1 MENIDDIQLGLVKF
15 RANAEKYFSLFDKHI
30 PRFENSGK
38 DWKFLL
44 LGICNES
51 VMLKI
56 CALNPKAKYYIADQE
71 ILSETLPLLDKNLDF
86 KFYDSN
92 LELYDII
99 KEIDMKFD
107 CIIMNPPYQRN
118 LHLKILAEAIKHL
131 KDEKSVCVNLS
142 PVLWLEDPHAH
153 MKSKSNLF
161 KFDNSIVHKC
171 EQLDVVDKDIANQ
184 LFNTGLFANLGI
196 YVCKKNAKGI
206 DNKNFWKRNFEDWE
220 VKVFDKVY
228 ALKTHIEDKC
238 ENNKRDGIRVPIA
251 FIAGNRGTLPI
262 YKDIA
267 YVVDGMKDGKDW
279 TKCKNNG
286 GYEKE
291 EGIPI
296 PISIK
301 FATEVEAQNFY
312 DSWKTTFCKWL
323 SKRFLFDQHIQLRF
337 LPFLGDA
344 INPRTGLKGYTSE
357 WTDAD
362 LYKFFN
368 ITPEEQKVIEET
380 MAKYAAK

>member
-1 MENIDDIQLGLVKF
+1 M
-15 RANAEKYFSLFDKHI
+15 
-30 PRFENSGK
+30 
-38 DWKFLL
+38 
-44 LGICNES
+44 
-51 VMLKI
+51 
-56 CALNPKAKYYIADQE
+56 
-71 ILSETLPLLDKNLDF
+71 LDKKDTTLIKLDCKSKDKVYDMLFGKADACLKNAKTVALLYLGSPYYMTRALEEYNIEEVNIFTAKDF
-86 KFYDSN
+86 KFIYEPFENAERAKIWYVDN
-92 LELYDII
+92 VKDTF
-99 KEIDMKFD
+99 KECDMKFD

-206 DNKNFWKRNFEDWE
+206 DSKNFWKRNFEDWE

-344 INPRTGLKGYTSE
+344 INPRTGLKGYTGE
-357 WTDAD
+357 WTDED
-362 LYKFFN
+362 LVLYFN
-368 ITPEEQKVIEET
+368 ISPEEQKVIEET
-380 MAKYAAK
+380 MSKYAAK

>member
-1 MENIDDIQLGLVKF
+1 MADKIDILSFKIAASKMH
-15 RANAEKYFSLFDKHI
+15 ANGNAYFKLFEKHI
-30 PRFENSGK
+30 PVGYGENSTILLYKIDNMSCIAKIMDMNNSSKYIVVTNDATAAALRIVLNKSINVDYLK
-38 DWKFLL
+38 DFDF
-44 LGICNES
+44 E
-51 VMLKI
+51 
-56 CALNPKAKYYIADQE
+56 
-71 ILSETLPLLDKNLDF
+71 KN
-86 KFYDSN
+86 
-92 LELYDII
+92 
-99 KEIDMKFD
+99 DMKFD
-107 CIIMNPPYQRN
+107 CIIMNPPYVRN

-131 KDEKSVCVNLS
+131 KDEKSICVNLS

-206 DNKNFWKRNFEDWE
+206 DSKNFWKRNFEDWE

-323 SKRFLFDQHIQLRF
+323 SKRFLFDQNIPLRF

-357 WTDAD
+357 WTDDD
-362 LYKFFN
+362 LYKLFE
-368 ITPEEQKVIEET
+368 ISPEEQEEIERT
-380 MAKYAAK
+380 MAKYDPK

>member
-1 MENIDDIQLGLVKF
+1 
-15 RANAEKYFSLFDKHI
+15 
-30 PRFENSGK
+30 
-38 DWKFLL
+38 
-44 LGICNES
+44 
-51 VMLKI
+51 
-56 CALNPKAKYYIADQE
+56 
-71 ILSETLPLLDKNLDF
+71 
-86 KFYDSN
+86 
-92 LELYDII
+92 
-99 KEIDMKFD
+99 MKFD
-107 CIIMNPPYQRN
+107 CIVMNPPFKRN

-131 KDEKSVCVNLS
+131 KDDKSVCVNLS

-153 MKSKSNLF
+153 MKSKLNLF

-184 LFNTGLFANLGI
+184 MFNTGLFSNLGI

-206 DNKNFWKRNFEDWE
+206 DSKNFWKRNFEDWE

-238 ENNKRDGIRVPIA
+238 ESNKRDGIRVPIA

-337 LPFLGDA
+337 LPWLGEA
-344 INPRTGLKGYTSE
+344 INPRTGMKGYTGE
-357 WTDAD
+357 WTNDD
-362 LYKFFN
+362 LMLYFG
-368 ITPEEQKVIEET
+368 ITSEEQEEIERTIEKHET
-380 MAKYAAK
+380 K

>member
-1 MENIDDIQLGLVKF
+1 MSKKDNISSFQIAHSKIWADG
-15 RANAEKYFSLFDKHI
+15 EKYFSLFEKYI
-30 PRFENSGK
+30 PELNAGQKVLVYAIDNLDVICKLMSLNANAEFWIYGSK
-38 DWKFLL
+38 D
-44 LGICNES
+44 INES
-51 VMLKI
+51 LRTIGMSFHEVVEDAESKTYNI
-56 CALNPKAKYYIADQE
+56 P
-71 ILSETLPLLDKNLDF
+71 
-86 KFYDSN
+86 
-92 LELYDII
+92 
-99 KEIDMKFD
+99 DMKFD

-131 KDEKSVCVNLS
+131 KDDKSVCVNLS

-206 DNKNFWKRNFEDWE
+206 DSKNFWKRNFEDWE

-344 INPRTGLKGYTSE
+344 INPHTGLKGYKGE
-357 WTDAD
+357 WTDDDFA
-362 LYKFFN
+362 LYFG
-368 ITPEEQKVIEET
+368 ITPEEQKIIEET
-380 MAKYAAK
+380 MEKYK

>member
-1 MENIDDIQLGLVKF
+1 M
-15 RANAEKYFSLFDKHI
+15 
-30 PRFENSGK
+30 
-38 DWKFLL
+38 
-44 LGICNES
+44 
-51 VMLKI
+51 
-56 CALNPKAKYYIADQE
+56 
-71 ILSETLPLLDKNLDF
+71 LDKKDTTLIKLDCKSKDKVYDMLFGKADACLKNAKTVALLYLGSPYYMTRALEEYNIEEVNIFTTKDF
-86 KFYDSN
+86 KFIYEPFENAERVKIWYVDN
-92 LELYDII
+92 VKDTF
-99 KEIDMKFD
+99 KECDMKFD

-118 LHLKILAEAIKHL
+118 LHLKILAESIKHL
-131 KDEKSVCVNLS
+131 KDDKSVCVNLS

-171 EQLDVVDKDIANQ
+171 EQLDVIDKDIANQ

-206 DNKNFWKRNFEDWE
+206 DSKNFWKRNFEDWE

-323 SKRFLFDQHIQLRF
+323 SKRFLFDQNIQLRF

-344 INPRTGLKGYTSE
+344 INPRTGKKGYEGE
-357 WTDAD
+357 WTDSD
-362 LYKFFN
+362 FYTFFN
-368 ITPEEQKVIEET
+368 ITPAEQKIIEET
-380 MAKYAAK
+380 MEKYK